1 MAEYKEHDI
10 RKSEGVIAVRSI
22 ILGAAAGIIVCA
34 LLLCALS
41 ALIVK
46 IGTLPADILPVL
58 TTAVGAFGS
67 FAGGYFSVSMYRR
80 RGLVTGLAT
89 GALMFASIFIT
100 SVISGTT
107 DDVAGTLIKCGVYM
121 LLGSIG
127 GVVRV
132 NKRQKVLRWYRILL
146 LFHGSLRPR

>member
-1 MAEYKEHDI
+1 
-10 RKSEGVIAVRSI
+10 
-22 ILGAAAGIIVCA
+22 
-34 LLLCALS
+34 
-41 ALIVK
+41 
-46 IGTLPADILPVL
+46 
-58 TTAVGAFGS
+58 
-67 FAGGYFSVSMYRR
+67 MYRR

-132 NKRQKVLRWYRILL
+132 NKRQKVKRV
-146 LFHGSLRPR
+146 HG